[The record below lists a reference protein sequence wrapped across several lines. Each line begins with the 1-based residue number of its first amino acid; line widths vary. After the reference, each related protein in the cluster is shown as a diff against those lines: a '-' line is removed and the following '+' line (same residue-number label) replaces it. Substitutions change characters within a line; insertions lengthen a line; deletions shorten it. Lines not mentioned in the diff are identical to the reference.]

1 MTTFSVPKQIFHGEN
16 ALAELENFEGK
27 RATIVTGGSSMK
39 KFGFLD
45 KAKEHLAKAG
55 FEVSVVDGVEPNP
68 SIETCVRGGKEMAA
82 FEPDWIIALAHSLQG
97 NKATKIVQPNK
108 SLPGLFKIAF
118 NSAWQT

>member
-45 KAKEHLAKAG
+45 KAKEH
-55 FEVSVVDGVEPNP
+55 
-68 SIETCVRGGKEMAA
+68 
-82 FEPDWIIALAHSLQG
+82 
-97 NKATKIVQPNK
+97 
-108 SLPGLFKIAF
+108 
-118 NSAWQT
+118 